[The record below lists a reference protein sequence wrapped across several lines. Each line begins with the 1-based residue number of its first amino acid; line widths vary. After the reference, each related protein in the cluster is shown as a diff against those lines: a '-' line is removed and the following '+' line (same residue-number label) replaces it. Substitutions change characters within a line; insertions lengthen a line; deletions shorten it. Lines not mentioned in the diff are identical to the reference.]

1 MILLTGA
8 SGSVGSAL
16 LRRLL
21 AEGRPV
27 RCLVRDPR
35 ELGPERVR
43 VALVLGDLAD
53 PSSFR
58 HAMRGVDC
66 VVHFAAAT
74 RDTPRASIEELNGL
88 ATLRL
93 VRAAEQAGVQRFLFL
108 STLGASRHA
117 PARYLRSRALAE
129 EIASRSSLVTT
140 VLAPSVVVAP
150 GDRFV
155 TVLERLSW
163 LPAMPVYGRGRAAW
177 QPIAADDVAACALAA
192 LDAHAAGRFELAGPQ
207 RVTYDELTRA
217 LLRVRGRRRPVVHV
231 PAPVFRAALW
241 AVSRVLGP
249 AAPATPEEAELL
261 EVPLTTPQ
269 GTGGA
274 ERLGVRPRSLAE
286 ALTARGATA
295 T

>member
-21 AEGRPV
+21 AQRRPV

-58 HAMRGVDC
+58 HAMRGVSS
-66 VVHFAAAT
+66 VIHFAAAT
-74 RDTPRASIEELNGL
+74 RDTPRGSIEELNGL

-93 VRAAEQAGVQRFLFL
+93 VRAAEQAGVGRFMFL

-117 PARYLRSRALAE
+117 PSRYLRSRALAE
-129 EIASRSSLVTT
+129 EVVLHSSLPAT

-150 GDRFV
+150 GERFV
-155 TVLERLSW
+155 SVLERLSW
-163 LPAMPVYGRGRAAW
+163 LPAMPVYGRGRARW
-177 QPIAADDVAACALAA
+177 EPIAADDVAACAVAA
-192 LDAHAAGRFELAGPQ
+192 LDAGADGRFELAGPDEM
-207 RVTYDELTRA
+207 TYEELVRE
-217 LLRVRGRRRPVVHV
+217 LLRRRRRRRVVHV
-231 PAPVFRAALW
+231 PVPLFRAALW
-241 AVSRVLGP
+241 AVSRTLGP
-249 AAPATPEEAELL
+249 AAPATPEEGDLL
-261 EVPLTTPQ
+261 EAPLLSSG
-269 GTGGA
+269 GTADA
-274 ERLGVRPRSLAE
+274 ERLGVSPRPLGA
-286 ALTARGATA
+286 ALEGGGPSAV
-295 T
+295 